1 MKTTLKAKLIDMKVT
16 GITIDPFTNAPIVIL
31 KGRDDSS
38 IVLPIWI
45 GALEASAIAAEMEE
59 VKFTRPMTHDLIKTL
74 MKKTGTTV
82 ERVEINDLVDNVY
95 YASIFMEDNNGYAHC
110 IDSRPSD
117 AMAVALRMAA
127 PILVS
132 VDVIERSEDIGQ
144 GSKAVIQS
152 IADAEDEVAGVE
164 SASEMLEDLS
174 PEAFGKYK
182 M

>member
-1 MKTTLKAKLIDMKVT
+1 MTITVKAKLIEMKVT

-31 KGRDDSS
+31 KGCDDSS

-59 VKFTRPMTHDLIKTL
+59 VKFTRPMTHDLIKAL
-74 MKKTGTTV
+74 MKKTGTKV

-95 YASIFMEDNNGYAHC
+95 YANIFMEDNNGSAHC
-110 IDSRPSD
+110 LDSRPSD

-132 VDVIERSEDIGQ
+132 IDVIERSEDIGH
-144 GSKAVIQS
+144 GSKAQPQS
-152 IADAEDEVAGVE
+152 VADVEGKIAGSK
-164 SASEMLEDLS
+164 SAADMLEDLS

>member
-1 MKTTLKAKLIDMKVT
+1 MNTTLKAKLIEMKIT

-59 VKFTRPMTHDLIKTL
+59 VKFARPMTHDLIKAL
-74 MKKTGTTV
+74 MNKTKTKV

-95 YASIFMEDNNGYAHC
+95 YANIFMEDNNGYAHC
-110 IDSRPSD
+110 LDSRPSD
-117 AMAVALRMAA
+117 AIAVALRMAA

-132 VDVIERSEDIGQ
+132 IDVIERSENIGQ
-144 GSKAVIQS
+144 GSKEQS
-152 IADAEDEVAGVE
+152 QSVSDVKNETAGPE
-164 SASEMLEDLS
+164 AASDMLKDLG

>member
-1 MKTTLKAKLIDMKVT
+1 MKTTLKAKLIEMKIT

-31 KGRDDSS
+31 KGLDDSS

-59 VKFTRPMTHDLIKTL
+59 VKFTRPMTHDLIKAL
-74 MKKTGTTV
+74 MIKTGTKV

-95 YASIFMEDNNGYAHC
+95 YANIFMEDDRGYAHC
-110 IDSRPSD
+110 LDSRPSD
-117 AMAVALRMAA
+117 AIAVALRMAA

-132 VDVIERSEDIGQ
+132 IDVIERSEDIGQ
-144 GSKAVIQS
+144 GSKAQTQS
-152 IADAEDEVAGVE
+152 VADAKDEEAGPETV
-164 SASEMLEDLS
+164 SDMLEDLG